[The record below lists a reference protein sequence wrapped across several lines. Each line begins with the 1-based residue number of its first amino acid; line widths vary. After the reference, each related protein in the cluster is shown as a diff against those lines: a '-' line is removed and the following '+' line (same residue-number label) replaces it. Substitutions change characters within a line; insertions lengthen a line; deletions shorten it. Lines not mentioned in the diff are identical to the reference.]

1 MNTYL
6 IQNIYRYLIYG
17 VALLTALPFHEF
29 AHAWT
34 ANKLGDPTARYQGR
48 LTLNPLKHLDPIGSI
63 LMIVCG
69 IGWAR
74 RSTPIISKTPRWGWP
89 SLRWPGRC
97 PTCCWPISR

>member
-48 LTLNPLKHLDPIGSI
+48 LTLNPLKHLDPSALSYDRLRDWLG
-63 LMIVCG
+63 
-69 IGWAR
+69 
-74 RSTPIISKTPRWGWP
+74 TPGADQP
-89 SLRWPGRC
+89 L
-97 PTCCWPISR
+97 

>member
-34 ANKLGDPTARYQGR
+34 ANKAGGPDRPLPGAADPEPA
-48 LTLNPLKHLDPIGSI
+48 
-63 LMIVCG
+63 
-69 IGWAR
+69 
-74 RSTPIISKTPRWGWP
+74 
-89 SLRWPGRC
+89 
-97 PTCCWPISR
+97 